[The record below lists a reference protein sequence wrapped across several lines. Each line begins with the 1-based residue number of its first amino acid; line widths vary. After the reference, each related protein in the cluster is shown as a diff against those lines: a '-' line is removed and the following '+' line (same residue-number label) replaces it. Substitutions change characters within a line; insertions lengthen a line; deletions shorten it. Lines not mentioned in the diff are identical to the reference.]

1 MVGCVTESF
10 VALRCIPSCLRQTTN
25 CPHLCNTCFSVGRRR
40 QPPEVGLRK
49 KYYSARAHPDDQDLL
64 EPLNLP
70 PTKVEEKRDRLRR
83 IYERREKKRMD
94 AKMVDMKKKVGD
106 ESPKAFISEYDKN
119 RLNNGKS
126 HIEMPTC
133 SSGILTSRSLQQ
145 RPPGATLRGT
155 NK

>member
-1 MVGCVTESF
+1 
-10 VALRCIPSCLRQTTN
+10 
-25 CPHLCNTCFSVGRRR
+25 VGRRR

-49 KYYSARAHPDDQDLL
+49 KYYSPRVPDHDDNDHGLL

-70 PTKVEEKRDRLRR
+70 PTKVEEKRVRLLR
-83 IYERREKKRMD
+83 IYERRQKKAVE
-94 AKMVDMKKKVGD
+94 AKMAEMKKKTTD
-106 ESPKAFISEYDKN
+106 EPSNAVEAFISEYEKN

-133 SSGILTSRSLQQ
+133 SSGILTSRSALQ